1 MSTEATAPCDV
12 LAFDGD
18 HAQRR
23 ADVIAHEEPLEIQV
37 LGVSVAVVM
46 RTPGHDLE
54 LALGFLATERAIE
67 GAQDVVSL
75 RHCSVAPTP
84 DAEDNVVQVV
94 LRDHATEKIERLRR
108 NQYASSSCGVC
119 GKATIDAALAPTLG
133 PRRVAEAADLRV
145 PSAVFYELT
154 KRMRETQAAFES
166 TGGVHAAALFDE
178 RGVLQILREDV
189 GRHNAV
195 DKVVGATMRLH
206 AAEAPTLTRAILL
219 VSGRVSFEIVQKA
232 AAVGIPIVAGI
243 SAPTSLAVR
252 FAQALGVT
260 LVAFLRGETMNVY
273 AHSERLSYSP
283 GETERP

>member
-1 MSTEATAPCDV
+1 MSSEATAPCGV

-18 HAQRR
+18 RSEQR

-37 LGVSVAVVM
+37 MGVSVAVVM

-67 GAQDVVSL
+67 SAADIVSL

-94 LRDHATEKIERLRR
+94 LREAGDSIERLRR

-133 PRRVAEAADLRV
+133 PRRVPDAAELQIS
-145 PSAVFYELT
+145 SAVFYGLT
-154 KRMRETQAAFES
+154 ARMRGAQPAFDS

-178 RGVLQILREDV
+178 AGDLLILREDV

-195 DKVVGATMRLH
+195 DKVIGAMLSRT
-206 AAEAPTLTRAILL
+206 TLTRSILV

-252 FAQALGVT
+252 FAEALGVT

-273 AHSERLSYSP
+273 AHAVRIVTGP
-283 GETERP
+283 A